1 MHLAAAGL
9 LTTSDGKPKFVDFL
23 DCTGGGDIDTS
34 KKEASREE
42 DGGVVL
48 NGLSG
53 RTLKLGEW
61 ARGTSEFR
69 MGATRLLA
77 LLPSSVRRRIAA
89 ERKASFEVAQHA
101 HVTRVQRELDA
112 LESGE
117 SKLTGFA
124 KTAAKKDLELMLT
137 ELKARANRSNH
148 PSRRASIC
156 VPVCLR
162 VYPARL
168 HPPARPVHPSICAPF
183 HRCIRLSTCPPVHL
197 STCPPVHL
205 STCPPVHLSTCPPV
219 HLSIEPRR

>member
-1 MHLAAAGL
+1 MQIAAAGL

-69 MGATRLLA
+69 VGATRLLA
-77 LLPSSVRRRIAA
+77 LLPSSVRRRIAT

-137 ELKARANRSNH
+137 ELKAKANRSNH
-148 PSRRASIC
+148 PSR
-156 VPVCLR
+156 L
-162 VYPARL
+162 
-168 HPPARPVHPSICAPF
+168 PSICFPISLSVYPSILHPF
-183 HRCIRLSTCPPVHL
+183 THPPVPFIHRSAHLSINASACPPVHL
-197 STCPPVHL
+197 P
-205 STCPPVHLSTCPPV
+205 
-219 HLSIEPRR
+219 IEPRR